1 MPVRPAT
8 SRLPYALARLMLL
21 VLPLGALVLLSTIF
35 LLSRSID
42 PDLAVQQADL
52 DVEEL
57 TREPRIGTARIA
69 GVTSENAALS
79 IEAVSI
85 RAASDLQGREPL
97 RLVLDQPEGVLAFA
111 SGRDARFRA
120 QSGRLD
126 QEMNQLVMQGDVRL
140 ETSDGYSARMQELT
154 TALDRTD
161 IQGHGGVTG
170 TGPPGEI
177 SAETVTL
184 TPAPDDADGYL
195 LAFRGN
201 VRLLYQ
207 PEPE

>member
-1 MPVRPAT
+1 MPPRAAIA
-8 SRLPYALARLMLL
+8 RLPVAFARLMRL

-35 LLSRSID
+35 LFSRSID

-52 DVEEL
+52 DIAEL

-69 GVTSENAALS
+69 GVTSEDTALT
-79 IEAVSI
+79 IDAVSI
-85 RAASDLQGREPL
+85 RASSDLQAREPL
-97 RLVLDQPEGVLAFA
+97 RLVLDQPHGTLAFT

-120 QSGRLD
+120 ETGRLD
-126 QEMNQLVMQGDVRL
+126 QEMNQLVMRGDVRL
-140 ETSDGYSARMQELT
+140 ETSDGYDARMQELT

-161 IQGHGGVTG
+161 VQGHGGVSG
-170 TGPPGEI
+170 TGPPGDI

-184 TPAPDDADGYL
+184 TPAPGDASGYL

-207 PEPE
+207 PEQE